1 MKPHFLQ
8 RTTWCF
14 ICVIA
19 CIFLF
24 TLQTSS
30 AQIEADLTIDRSQA
44 EIQRLQMENDGLKRQ
59 VGEQKRIINSL
70 EQENVVLEEERD
82 NALEAL
88 AQKEAE
94 DAERAA
100 KIENFEEID
109 ILAKLLYCE
118 AGGMGYEGQLWVCSA
133 ILNLSDYTGRSVWN
147 LAHDEGTMA
156 VAPYVDYA
164 RPTAMQ
170 YEVIR
175 DVFYGSRIEDVCYFR
190 TLSYHTFGTPMAQI
204 ENVFFSAP

>member
-82 NALEAL
+82 NALEAF

-100 KIENFEEID
+100 KLENFEEID

>member
-1 MKPHFLQ
+1 MKSNSLNRPF
-8 RTTWCF
+8 WCF

-19 CIFLF
+19 CIFFF

-30 AQIEADLTIDRSQA
+30 AQNEADTLIGERDAQI
-44 EIQRLQMENDGLKRQ
+44 EMLQLENSGLKRQ
-59 VGEQKRIINSL
+59 VSEQDRIITQTQL
-70 EQENVVLEEERD
+70 ENEELQAEVEVARD
-82 NALEAL
+82 DL
-88 AQKEAE
+88 ARKEAE

-100 KIENFEEID
+100 KLENFDEVE

-118 AGGMGYEGQLWVCSA
+118 AGGMGYEGQVWVCSA
-133 ILNLSDYTGRSVWN
+133 ILNLSDYLGRSVWS

-156 VAPYVDYA
+156 VAPYVDWA
-164 RPTAMQ
+164 KPTARQ
-170 YEVIR
+170 YEVIE
-175 DVFYGSRIEDVCYFR
+175 DVFYGARVADVCYFR

>member
-100 KIENFEEID
+100 KLENFEEID

>member
-30 AQIEADLTIDRSQA
+30 AQIEADLTIDMSQA

-100 KIENFEEID
+100 KLENFEEID

-190 TLSYHTFGTPMAQI
+190 TLSYHTFGTPMVQI